1 MQSLHNCVS
10 SARCSA
16 RVCSLRLRGPA
27 LAARFV
33 VTVRAESSPAETST
47 SSSGATQPAS
57 LDWMPSSS
65 SNSPP
70 PSVVRV
76 MKGGR
81 NVRLLRPDSRS
92 EKRWASFLSAVALTW
107 LAFYGQ
113 SIIEQLNQMTT
124 LPIDEIDGIIYFIIA
139 FNIVSLVLPKSRYQ

>member
-1 MQSLHNCVS
+1 
-10 SARCSA
+10 
-16 RVCSLRLRGPA
+16 
-27 LAARFV
+27 
-33 VTVRAESSPAETST
+33 
-47 SSSGATQPAS
+47 
-57 LDWMPSSS
+57 MPQSS